1 MPLSAVP
8 RLLLKLLAGRV
19 GLSGSWW
26 KPRHFLSVLRFVYEA
41 EQADQRFARD
51 IRAELMSSIYEDLRR
66 GVSSWEVWKEINNQL
81 SRLNRLKVALG
92 MDTLEITVKI
102 TNVSKV
108 GPDLWQVSFTLS
120 SIGRDIKAI
129 DLRMV

>member
-41 EQADQRFARD
+41 EQAEQAEQRFARD
-51 IRAELMSSIYEDLRR
+51 IRERYSDSS
-66 GVSSWEVWKEINNQL
+66 
-81 SRLNRLKVALG
+81 
-92 MDTLEITVKI
+92 
-102 TNVSKV
+102 
-108 GPDLWQVSFTLS
+108 
-120 SIGRDIKAI
+120 
-129 DLRMV
+129 